1 MRARSPTSIS
11 LSPTWLTRFSPPRYI
26 YEPWTAPLA
35 VQKEAGCIIGTDYP
49 APVVKHDEASK
60 ANMTK
65 MAAAYAAHNA
75 AHGKGA
81 AAAAAGDAGDDDG
94 GGGGKKAKKAKK

>member
-11 LSPTWLTRFSPPRYI
+11 LSHLTDALLPRYI

-75 AHGKGA
+75 AHGKDA